1 MGSRPRLVWLVSEDW
16 YFRLHFLH
24 WAEAARDAGFDVHLI
39 ARTGERGPE
48 AASEIRDAG
57 FAVHEI
63 DLRRSGLNPFDDLRA
78 RRQILRLYRDLAPDI
93 VQHVAIKPV
102 LHGQWAARR
111 LGIQARV
118 NLIPGLGYVFS
129 SRTAKARL
137 LRPMVTSALGRALSR
152 EDGIMVLNEDDRTF
166 LAVLAGVPNE
176 SVSVVPGIGVDVE
189 RFHPT
194 PEPDGPVTI
203 ALVARML
210 RDKGVI
216 ETVEAVRGLSAAG
229 KLVRLRLI
237 GGPDPGNPESISED
251 RLKAWG
257 DLPYVDYVGPVVDV
271 ASEWAKAHIACLPSQ
286 YREGLPTSLSEAA
299 ACGRPIVTT
308 DTPGCRDVVRDGET
322 GYLVP
327 PSDTTALSVA
337 LDRLVSDP
345 ELRQRMGAAARA
357 DAEARFSRQAVLG
370 QVIALYRR
378 LLR

>member
-189 RFHPT
+189 RFHST
-194 PEPDGPVTI
+194 PEPDGSVTI

-327 PSDTTALSVA
+327 PSDTAALLVA